1 MDLYKLTIPYRDYKV
16 WDFEPSLEISK
27 SPLEFKLFHGDSVI
41 KNEDGNISM
50 KTSIVR
56 KAVNIPAILL
66 LENNRT
72 YGRTA
77 NKKRLYYKCRPHD
90 TKLPHF
96 LIPFDM
102 PMGFNKNFKNKYIT
116 FYFDHWNEKHP
127 HGILSQNLGDVYHYP
142 SFCEYIL
149 YCKNLHHSITSSIA
163 KAKVAMK
170 SQLLDNYIDTLNTRP
185 ETYGEIY
192 SRNEYIF
199 SIDPEGCV
207 DRDDA
212 LSIKSLDDN
221 TCQISVYIANV
232 WLWLDILDL
241 WDHIGTRVS
250 TIYFPDMK
258 RPMIPTVIGEQLCSL
273 DESKRRFGFVI
284 DFIVKK
290 KENQWE
296 ISTEYFPTLRQ
307 CLICVSKNYVYE
319 EQSLL
324 KDEQYLL
331 LADITKTLDTQVSDS
346 HDVVAY
352 WMTQMNYFVA
362 QMLKQKH
369 IGVFRTVQSKLSNPS
384 HIDNNNDL
392 PMFVKML
399 EQQMSGSYCMFEQDK
414 DYSHKTLGF
423 SEYVHFTSPIRRM
436 VDLINQMSW
445 ILFVIKP
452 IHIRK
457 EVLTFYDRMVSN
469 IEYINDQMKKIR
481 RVQSE
486 CEILHK
492 TINEPEL
499 MEKVYDGII
508 VSSTETK
515 STLYIEDLK
524 WLTYIPFQDNHN
536 KFSHI
541 QCKLYIFE
549 KEEQMKKKIRVQV
562 CDPSSCK

>member
-27 SPLEFKLFHGDSVI
+27 SPLDYKLFNGDTVI
-41 KNEDGNISM
+41 KNEDENISM
-50 KTSIVR
+50 KFSIVR

-96 LIPFDM
+96 LIPFDL

-170 SQLLDNYIDTLNTRP
+170 SNLIDEYIDTLNTNP
-185 ETYGEIY
+185 DTYGEIHP
-192 SRNEYIF
+192 RNEYIF
-199 SIDPEGCV
+199 SIDPDGCV

-212 LSIKSLDDN
+212 LSITTIDQN
-221 TCQISVYIANV
+221 TCRVSIYIANV
-232 WLWLDILDL
+232 WLWLDIFDL
-241 WDHIGTRVS
+241 WDNIGTRVS

-284 DFIVKK
+284 DFIVKRK
-290 KENQWE
+290 DNQWK
-296 ISTEYFPTLRQ
+296 IYTEVLPTLHQ
-307 CLICVSKNYVYE
+307 CCISVSKNYVYE
-319 EQSLL
+319 ESSLL
-324 KDEQYLL
+324 NDDKYLL
-331 LADITKTLDTQVSDS
+331 LAKLTKNLDKQVSDS

-369 IGVFRTVQSKLSNPS
+369 IGIFRTVQSKLSNPS
-384 HIDNNNDL
+384 HIDNNTEL

-399 EQQMSGSYCMFEQDK
+399 EQQMSGSYRVFEQDK

-436 VDLINQMSW
+436 VDLLNQLSW

-452 IHIRK
+452 THIRK
-457 EVLTFYDRMVSN
+457 DVLTFYNRMVNN

-492 TINEPEL
+492 IIHEPEL

-524 WLTYIPFQDNHN
+524 WLTYIPFQDHYT

-562 CDPSSCK
+562 CDSSSF